1 LTERFAR
8 SYADAL
14 LSSAP
19 PSFDAARWS
28 APLRDVAAAI
38 TGNGVL
44 RAVLSNPSVR
54 PEAKQRIVESL
65 AGKAG
70 IDELGGRFL
79 RLLLDKGRI
88 VQLPAV
94 LDAIREA
101 VDAREGVVPARVTVA
116 SEIDAAAR
124 ERVAAAL
131 SKATGKKVRATFDTD
146 PKLLAGFVARVGSTV
161 YDASALG
168 AIEKF
173 KEEAHGNQI

>member
-1 LTERFAR
+1 MTERFAR
-8 SYADAL
+8 PYADAL
-14 LSSAP
+14 LQSAP
-19 PSFDAARWS
+19 ESFDAARWS

-38 TGNGVL
+38 ADNGVL
-44 RAVLSNPSVR
+44 RAVLANPSVKA
-54 PEAKQRIVESL
+54 EAKREIV
-65 AGKAG
+65 AA
-70 IDELGGRFL
+70 LGAKGGVDALGERFL
-79 RLLLDKGRI
+79 RLLLDNGRI
-88 VQLPAV
+88 VRLGEI

-124 ERVAAAL
+124 ERVAEAL
-131 SKATGKKVRATFDTD
+131 SRATGRKVRATFETD

-173 KEEAHGNQI
+173 KEEAHGN

>member
-1 LTERFAR
+1 MSARFAR

-14 LSSAP
+14 LQSV
-19 PSFDAARWS
+19 PSGFDAGRWA
-28 APLRDVAAAI
+28 APLHDVASAI

-44 RAVLSNPSVR
+44 RAVLANPSVK
-54 PEAKQRIVESL
+54 PEAKRGIVQSL
-65 AGKAG
+65 AARAG
-70 IDELGGRFL
+70 VDELGSRFL
-79 RLLLDKGRI
+79 RLLLDNRRI
-88 VQLPAV
+88 VHLPEV

-101 VDAREGVVPARVTVA
+101 VDAREGVVPAKVTVA

-124 ERVAAAL
+124 ERVSAAL
-131 SKATGKKVRATFDTD
+131 SKATGKKVRATFATD

-173 KEEAHGNQI
+173 KEEAHGN